1 MFSRRL
7 VQKAGSAALR
17 SNKVI
22 STSRQ
27 QEVVVGLRSFSAV
40 VEEPPL
46 SDLSASYI
54 ELEDKYGAHNY
65 HRELYLRCVIMKYY
79 KMLLYYAN
87 AIYTLFMHR
96 ATQQSSSYSILNTL

>member
-22 STSRQ
+22 SSRQ
-27 QEVVVGLRSFSAV
+27 QKVVVGLRSFSAA

-54 ELEDKYGAHNY
+54 DLEDKYGAHNY
-65 HRELYLRCVIMKYY
+65 HREFHLMPFDHENVV
-79 KMLLYYAN
+79 
-87 AIYTLFMHR
+87 
-96 ATQQSSSYSILNTL
+96 

>member
-1 MFSRRL
+1 MQLKQPAKMFSRRL
-7 VQKAGSAALR
+7 VQKAGSALR

-65 HRELYLRCVIMKYY
+65 HRELYL
-79 KMLLYYAN
+79 
-87 AIYTLFMHR
+87 TL
-96 ATQQSSSYSILNTL
+96 TLHI

>member
-1 MFSRRL
+1 MQLKQPAKMFSRRL
-7 VQKAGSAALR
+7 VQKAGSALR

-27 QEVVVGLRSFSAV
+27 QEVVVGLRSFSAA

-65 HRELYLRCVIMKYY
+65 HRELYL
-79 KMLLYYAN
+79 
-87 AIYTLFMHR
+87 TLFDHE
-96 ATQQSSSYSILNTL
+96 LL

>member
-7 VQKAGSAALR
+7 VQKAGSALR

-27 QEVVVGLRSFSAV
+27 QEVVVGLRSFSAA

-65 HRELYLRCVIMKYY
+65 HRELYL
-79 KMLLYYAN
+79 
-87 AIYTLFMHR
+87 TLFDHE
-96 ATQQSSSYSILNTL
+96 LL

>member
-1 MFSRRL
+1 MQLKQPAKMFSRRL

-65 HRELYLRCVIMKYY
+65 HRELYL
-79 KMLLYYAN
+79 
-87 AIYTLFMHR
+87 TLFDHE
-96 ATQQSSSYSILNTL
+96 LL

>member
-7 VQKAGSAALR
+7 AQKAGSAALR

-22 STSRQ
+22 SSRQ
-27 QEVVVGLRSFSAV
+27 QKVVVGLRSFSAA

-54 ELEDKYGAHNY
+54 DLEDKYGAHNY
-65 HRELYLRCVIMKYY
+65 HREFYL
-79 KMLLYYAN
+79 
-87 AIYTLFMHR
+87 TLFDHE
-96 ATQQSSSYSILNTL
+96 NVV